1 MREYLYTMKR
11 ALLVIIAYQMEI
23 LGQKGSQET
32 SITPWNNYCKNVQTV
47 LFIDFLKH
55 TKCFPP
61 GHSLTFKISNSW
73 VL

>member
-1 MREYLYTMKR
+1 
-11 ALLVIIAYQMEI
+11 MEI